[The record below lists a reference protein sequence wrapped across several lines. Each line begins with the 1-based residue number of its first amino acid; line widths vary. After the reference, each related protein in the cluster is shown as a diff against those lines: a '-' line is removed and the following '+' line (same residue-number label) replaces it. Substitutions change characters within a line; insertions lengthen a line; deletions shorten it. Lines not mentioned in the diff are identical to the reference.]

1 MDKDEIWMQRALDLA
16 RLGSG
21 FVAPNPMVGCVLVK
35 ADQII
40 GEGWHAIYGQAHA
53 EVAAIQSLPNFEDAK
68 AATAYVSL
76 EPCSHTGKTPPCA
89 DLLIRA
95 GVSRVV
101 ICNLDP
107 NPLVAGQGIQKLKK
121 AGIEVKTGMLEEQG
135 LALNRKFFHAQLNK
149 RPYFTLKFACSQDQ
163 FIADRN
169 RKPLA
174 FSNKESQV
182 LVHQMRAE
190 HQGIL
195 IGVET
200 AIQDNPQ
207 LTLRFAKGKNPI
219 RIVLDPNNRLP
230 RDLQLVQDGGETWIF
245 TKDFHG
251 QQAQVTWIALGNLAA
266 DDFLTAMAT
275 HCFKGGIHSILVE
288 GGSQTAEGF
297 FQAGLLDEIWK
308 IEKTEKIGEGLP
320 APKLGGITYEKK
332 WKSGKNN
339 VWYKGHLGT
348 QNLS

>member
-1 MDKDEIWMQRALDLA
+1 MDKEEIWMQRALDLA

-21 FVAPNPMVGCVLVK
+21 FVAPNPMVGCIIVK
-35 ADQII
+35 DNRII
-40 GEGWHAIYGQAHA
+40 GEGWHATYGQAHA
-53 EVAAIQSLPNFEDAK
+53 EVAAINALPSFEDAK
-68 AATAYVSL
+68 GSTAYVSL

-95 GVSRVV
+95 GLARVV
-101 ICNLDP
+101 VCNVDP
-107 NPLVAGQGIQKLKK
+107 NPLVSGQGIKKLKD
-121 AGIEVKTGMLEEQG
+121 AGIEVISGILEEQG
-135 LALNRKFFHAQLNK
+135 LQLNRKFFHVHSKK

-163 FIADRN
+163 FIAAIDG
-169 RKPLA
+169 KPLP

-219 RIVLDPNNRLP
+219 RIILDPQNRLP
-230 RDLQLVQDGGETWIF
+230 SDLHIILDGGETWIF
-245 TKDFHG
+245 TNDFEG
-251 QQAQVTWIALGNLAA
+251 RQGQVTWIALGNLSSSE
-266 DDFLTAMAT
+266 FLTAMANR
-275 HCFKGGIHSILVE
+275 CYLEGIHSILVE
-288 GGSQTAEGF
+288 GGSKTAEGF

-308 IEKTEKIGEGLP
+308 IEKMERIGQGIP
-320 APKLGGITYEKK
+320 APVLNGITFEKK
-332 WKSGKNN
+332 WKTGLDN
-339 VWYKGHLGT
+339 VWFQGI
-348 QNLS
+348 